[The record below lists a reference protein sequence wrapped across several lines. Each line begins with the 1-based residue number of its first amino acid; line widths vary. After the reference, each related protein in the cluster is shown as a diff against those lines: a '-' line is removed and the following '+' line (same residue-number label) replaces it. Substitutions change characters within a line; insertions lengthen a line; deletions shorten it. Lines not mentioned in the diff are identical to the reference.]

1 MKKQYLILGLLLAS
15 FQFAQAQ
22 FTLEGEFRPRT
33 ELFGNGQ
40 SKTALD

>member
-1 MKKQYLILGLLLAS
+1 MKKQYIILGLLLAS
-15 FQFAQAQ
+15 FQLVNAQ

-40 SKTALD
+40 